1 MSDNKWDFKWKIQ
14 HNTFDTTTSGMFGKK
29 MSEREKQMY
38 RIKNYK
44 NQTLVKE
51 NGSKIVVL
59 TPAPAS
65 QPSFRPSGTNCR
77 DYEYKLIPTNVKLDD
92 EEVKEWLKLCIQN
105 NGPDVYIFKKC
116 KECDKQFTYYKIA
129 VGNQLSSETMTN
141 YPKITMNTYGCE
153 KQEDEEC
160 RQNDINLCINNKGGK
175 TRKQRRTK
183 SRKQKK
189 SKSRRQRK

>member
-1 MSDNKWDFKWKIQ
+1 MSDNKWDFNWKIQ

-44 NQTLVKE
+44 NQTLVK
-51 NGSKIVVL
+51 NDGSKIVVL
-59 TPAPAS
+59 TPAPAI
-65 QPSFRPSGTNCR
+65 QPSFRPDGVNCI
-77 DYEYKLIPTNVKLDD
+77 DYEYKLIPENVNLDD
-92 EEVKEWLKLCIQN
+92 AEVKQWLKLFIPN
-105 NGPDVYIFKKC
+105 SGKDVFIFKKC
-116 KECDKQFTYYKIA
+116 DERYTYYEIAFDNKKSSNLQGGEYRKIFMNHL
-129 VGNQLSSETMTN
+129 GCPTN
-141 YPKITMNTYGCE
+141 TN
-153 KQEDEEC
+153 EEC

>member
-1 MSDNKWDFKWKIQ
+1 MSDNKWLYQWKIQ

-29 MSEREKQMY
+29 MSEHEKQMY

-44 NQTLVKE
+44 NQTLVKKD
-51 NGSKIVVL
+51 GSKIVVL

-77 DYEYKLIPTNVKLDD
+77 DYEYKLIPTNVILDD
-92 EEVKEWLKLCIQN
+92 AEVNEWLKLCIEN
-105 NGPDVYIFKKC
+105 NGTDVYIFKKC
-116 KECDKQFTYYKIA
+116 NECDKQFTYYEIA
-129 VGNQLSSETMTN
+129 LGNQSSKTMNN
-141 YPKITMNTYGCE
+141 YPEITMNTYGCE
-153 KQEDEEC
+153 KQEDSEC
-160 RQNDINLCINNKGGK
+160 RQDDVNNCKNGGQK
-175 TRKQRRTK
+175 TRKLRKLK